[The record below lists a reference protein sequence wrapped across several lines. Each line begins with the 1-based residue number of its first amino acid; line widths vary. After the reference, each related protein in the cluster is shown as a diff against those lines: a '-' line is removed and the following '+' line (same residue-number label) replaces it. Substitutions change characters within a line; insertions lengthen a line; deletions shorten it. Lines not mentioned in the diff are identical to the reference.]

1 MKISQTFFE
10 LLPGQEIMM
19 EGQTDRQTDKVIPTG
34 PLPTSSGGALMRMEL
49 FGGTCHGMSSK
60 AVVYCSKKFS

>member
-19 EGQTDRQTDKVIPTG
+19 EGQTDGQSDSYRASADFVWCGPNENGIVWRYMPRYVIKSCCI
-34 PLPTSSGGALMRMEL
+34 LQ
-49 FGGTCHGMSSK
+49 
-60 AVVYCSKKFS
+60 